1 MLRTVRFNAIRLVG
15 RLVFAATV
23 LAVFILLSQTPEAEA
38 QETAPPAFREATCAA
53 LIDQGG
59 NIVYQQDPERHM
71 SLASI
76 TKVMTAMCVLDS
88 GIPLDEVVTLTAP
101 TLDEDSQMAGYVE
114 GDKASIRELLQV
126 MLVYSA
132 NDAAHNLAVR
142 VAGSVEA
149 FSDLMNKKAAELGM
163 TNSHFVNPHGLE
175 DDNHYSCAIDL
186 ARMGKYALENYPF
199 IAQTI
204 TMRTASTTV
213 HGEHIEFAS
222 TDDFLDSYPGARGI
236 KTGAV
241 ITNYTFLGASGRGNK
256 QLYSA
261 VLGCTSAEGRFEDT
275 ITLMNW
281 GYARYRDMQISN
293 KSWILR
299 AQPYAY
305 DFGQRAIVSSPENS
319 YASVRSKGGDASYVN
334 VLSRSNRLLEAGTA
348 YGWSRWT
355 QSGANMGTALYATR
369 SKPARVSSWP
379 LFSLPLFADASQL
392 NGSGDNV

>member
-1 MLRTVRFNAIRLVG
+1 MHNTARFAQGHVA
-15 RLVFAATV
+15 VCFASA
-23 LAVFILLSQTPEAEA
+23 FIALMFALLLQAPRAEA
-38 QETAPPAFREATCAA
+38 QEVAPPVFSEATCAA

-59 NIVYQQDPERHM
+59 NIVYQQNQERHM

-88 GIPLDEVVTLTAP
+88 GISLDEVVPLMTP
-101 TLDEDSQMAGYVE
+101 TLDEDSQMAGYTE
-114 GDKASIRELLQV
+114 GDKASVRELLQV

-142 VAGSVEA
+142 VAGSIES
-149 FSDLMNKKAAELGM
+149 FSDIMNKKAAEIGM
-163 TNSHFVNPHGLE
+163 SNSHFVNPHGLE

-204 TMRTASTTV
+204 TMRSVKTTA
-213 HGEHIEFAS
+213 HGEPIELFS
-222 TDDFLDSYPGARGI
+222 TDDFLDSYSGARGI

-241 ITNYTFLGASGRGNK
+241 ITNYTFLGAAGHGNK

-261 VLGCTSAEGRFEDT
+261 VLGCTSATGRFADT
-275 ITLMNW
+275 ITLMDW
-281 GYARYRDMQISN
+281 GFARYRDMQISDA
-293 KSWILR
+293 SWVLR

-305 DFGQRAIVSSPENS
+305 DFGQRAIVSSPKDS

-334 VLSRSNRLLEAGTA
+334 VMSRSNRLLEAGSV
-348 YGWSRWT
+348 YGWSHWT
-355 QSGANMGTALYATR
+355 QSGTNMGTALYATR
-369 SKPARVSSWP
+369 SKPMHVSSWP
-379 LFSLPLFADASQL
+379 LFSLPLFADL
-392 NGSGDNV
+392 NQPDGSDANA

>member
-1 MLRTVRFNAIRLVG
+1 MNKKACINGRGVLAHLVS
-15 RLVFAATV
+15 VVAAFAAV
-23 LAVFILLSQTPEAEA
+23 LLLQVPQANA
-38 QETAPPAFREATCAA
+38 QEVTPPAFAEATCAA

-59 NIVYQQDPERHM
+59 NVVYQQNPEQHM

-101 TLDEDSQMAGYVE
+101 TLDEDSQMAGYVD
-114 GDKASIRELLQV
+114 GDKATVRELLQV

-149 FSDLMNKKAAELGM
+149 FSDIMNKKAAELGM

-186 ARMGKYALENYPF
+186 VRMGKYALENYPF

-204 TMRTASTTV
+204 TMQTASTTV
-213 HGEHIEFAS
+213 HGEHIEFLT
-222 TDDFLDSYPGARGI
+222 TDDFIGTYPGARGI

-241 ITNYTFLGASGRGNK
+241 ITNYTFLGASGHGNK

-261 VLGCTSAEGRFEDT
+261 VLGCTSAQGRFADT
-275 ITLMNW
+275 ITLMEW
-281 GYARYRDMQISN
+281 GYNRYRDMQISN
-293 KSWILR
+293 KSWVLR

-305 DFGQRAIVSSPENS
+305 DFGMRAVVSSPENY

-334 VLSRSNRLLEAGTA
+334 VMSRSNRLLDVGTP
-348 YGWSRWT
+348 YGWSQWT
-355 QSGANMGTALYATR
+355 QGGTNMGTAIYSTR
-369 SKPARVSSWP
+369 SKPARISSWP

-392 NGSGDNV
+392 NGSGENV

>member
-1 MLRTVRFNAIRLVG
+1 MLRTARINLGCLCG
-15 RLVFAATV
+15 RLVFAATM
-23 LAVFILLSQTPEAEA
+23 LAFCSLLLQTPRAEA
-38 QETAPPAFREATCAA
+38 QEVAPPAFKEATCAA

-59 NIVYQQDPERHM
+59 NIVYQQNPEQHM

-76 TKVMTAMCVLDS
+76 TKIMTAMCVLDS
-88 GIPLDEVVTLTAP
+88 NVPLDEVIPLTTP
-101 TLDEDSQMAGYVE
+101 ELDEDSQMAGYVE

-132 NDAAHNLAVR
+132 NDAACNLAVR
-142 VAGSVEA
+142 VAGSIQA

-186 ARMGKYALENYPF
+186 VRMGKYALENYPF

-204 TMRTASTTV
+204 TKRSVSTTV
-213 HGEHIEFAS
+213 HGEAIEFLS
-222 TDDFLDSYPGARGI
+222 TDHFLDYYPGARGI

-241 ITNYTFLGASGRGNK
+241 VTNYTFLGASGHGNK

-261 VLGCTSAEGRFEDT
+261 VLGCASAEGRFEDT
-275 ITLMNW
+275 ITLMDW

-305 DFGQRAIVSSPENS
+305 DFGQRAIVSSPQNS

-334 VLSRSNRLLEAGTA
+334 VMSRSNRLLEAGTG

-355 QSGANMGTALYATR
+355 QGGSNMGTALYGTR
-369 SKPARVSSWP
+369 SKPVRISSWP
-379 LFSLPLFADASQL
+379 LFSLSLFADASQL
-392 NGSGDNV
+392 YGSGANV